1 MAASIKVLQR
11 YVWLIDTIRST
22 GPITFKDICECW
34 EKSTL
39 NDDPNSRLGKPSI
52 SLRTFRNHLDKIHDY
67 FGISIKCNRRN
78 NTYFIAEEEHSQQSK
93 FLVQLIHTLSLGNQ
107 LLEDL
112 DLSSRV
118 LFEDTAGGQELI
130 PFILDALRKKK
141 KLKFDYHSFYND
153 NTTEKVVDPYGL
165 KQSRKRWYLVG
176 KGKDTDFLWPWALDR
191 ISQLKILDEDYQFD
205 KDLDVQCHFKD
216 VIGVNVDTENY
227 GVEKVVVRIFGDQ
240 RKYIESLPLHASQ
253 RIIKKRVEY
262 SDYEF
267 TVLPEYE
274 FIHAILQI
282 GEDAEIISP
291 DWVRADIKGRIEKI
305 MNRYIIS

>member
-1 MAASIKVLQR
+1 MAASIKVLQK
-11 YVWLIDTIRST
+11 YVWLIDTIRSA
-22 GPITFKDICECW
+22 GRITFKDICASW

-39 NDDPNSRLGKPSI
+39 NEDPNGRLGKPSI
-52 SLRTFRNHLDKIHDY
+52 ALRTFRNHLDKIRDY

-78 NTYFIAEEEHSQQSK
+78 STYFIAEEEHSQQSK

-107 LLEDL
+107 LLDDL

-118 LFEDTAGGQELI
+118 LFEDTPGGQEHI
-130 PFILDALRKKK
+130 PVILEALQKKK
-141 KLKFDYHSFYND
+141 KVKFEYHSFYND
-153 NTTEKVVDPYGL
+153 NNTEKVVDPYGL

-176 KGKDTDFLWPWALDR
+176 KETDTTFLWPWALDR

-205 KDLDVQCHFKD
+205 KNLDVQRHFKD

-227 GVEKVVVRIFGDQ
+227 GVEKVVVRIFGNQ
-240 RKYIESLPLHASQ
+240 RNYINSLPLHASQ
-253 RIIKKRVEY
+253 RVIEEHKEY

-291 DWVRADIKGRIEKI
+291 EWVRADIKGRIEK
-305 MNRYIIS
+305 MRERY

>member
-11 YVWLIDTIRST
+11 YVWLIDTVRSA
-22 GPITFKDICECW
+22 GNITFKDICECW

-78 NTYFIAEEEHSQQSK
+78 NTYFIAEEEHCQQSK

-118 LFEDTAGGQELI
+118 LFEDTPGGQEHIPLI
-130 PFILDALRKKK
+130 LEALRKKQK
-141 KLKFDYHSFYND
+141 VKFEYNSFYNE
-153 NTTEKVVDPYGL
+153 NKTEKVVEPYGL

-176 KGKDTDFLWPWALDR
+176 KEEDTDFLWPWALDR
-191 ISQLKILDEDYQFD
+191 INKLKILDEGFKYD
-205 KDLDVQCHFKD
+205 KKLDVQRHFKD

-227 GVEKVVVRIFGDQ
+227 GVEKVVVRIFGAQ
-240 RKYIESLPLHASQ
+240 RNYINSLPLHPTQ
-253 RIIKKRVEY
+253 RQIKKHKEY

-291 DWVRADIKGRIEKI
+291 KWVRADIEGRIEK
-305 MNRYIIS
+305 MRERY

>member
-11 YVWLIDTIRST
+11 YVWLIDTVRSA
-22 GPITFKDICECW
+22 GNITFKDICECW

-39 NDDPNSRLGKPSI
+39 NENPNGRMGKPSI
-52 SLRTFRNHLDKIHDY
+52 SLRTFRNHMDKIHDS
-67 FGISIKCNRRN
+67 FGISIKCNRRY

-118 LFEDTAGGQELI
+118 LFEDTPGGQEHI
-130 PFILDALRKKK
+130 PVILEALRKKK
-141 KLKFDYHSFYND
+141 KVKFEYHSFYND
-153 NTTEKVVDPYGL
+153 NNTEKVVEPYGL

-176 KGKDTDFLWPWALDR
+176 KEEDTDFLWLWALDR

-205 KDLDVQCHFKD
+205 KNLDVQRHFKD

-227 GVEKVVVRIFGDQ
+227 GVEKVVVRIIGNQ
-240 RKYIESLPLHASQ
+240 RNYINSLPLHPTQ
-253 RIIKKRVEY
+253 RVIEEHKDY

-291 DWVRADIKGRIEKI
+291 EWVRADIKNRIEEMMKK
-305 MNRYIIS
+305 YS

>member
-11 YVWLIDTIRST
+11 YVWLIDTIRSA
-22 GPITFKDICECW
+22 GNITFKDICECW

-39 NDDPNSRLGKPSI
+39 NEDPNGRLGKPSI
-52 SLRTFRNHLDKIHDY
+52 ALRTFRNHLDKIYDY
-67 FGISIKCNRRN
+67 FGISIECDRRH
-78 NTYFIAEEEHSQQSK
+78 NTYFIAEEENSRQSK
-93 FLVQLIHTLSLGNQ
+93 FLIQIIHTLTLGNQ

-112 DLSSRV
+112 DLSSRI
-118 LFEDTAGGQELI
+118 LFEETPGGEEHIAVL
-130 PFILDALRKKK
+130 LDALRMKKK
-141 KLKFDYHSFYND
+141 VKFEYHSFYNE
-153 NTTEKVVDPYGL
+153 NKTEKVVEPYGL

-176 KGKDTDFLWPWALDR
+176 KEEGTNFLWPWALDR
-191 ISQLKILDEDYQFD
+191 MSQLKILDEGFKYD
-205 KDLDVQCHFKD
+205 KKLDVQRHFKD

-227 GVEKVVVRIFGDQ
+227 GVEKVVVRIFGNQ
-240 RKYIESLPLHASQ
+240 RNYINSLPLHPTQ
-253 RIIKKRVEY
+253 KQIKVHTEY

-291 DWVRADIKGRIEKI
+291 ECVRADIKGRIMEMVKKY
-305 MNRYIIS
+305 N

>member
-11 YVWLIDTIRST
+11 YVWLIDTIRSA
-22 GPITFKDICECW
+22 GHITFKDIWECW

-39 NDDPNSRLGKPSI
+39 NEDPNGRLGKPSI
-52 SLRTFRNHLDKIHDY
+52 ALRTFRNHLDKIHDY

-93 FLVQLIHTLSLGNQ
+93 FLIQLIHTLSLGNQ
-107 LLEDL
+107 LLADL
-112 DLSSRV
+112 DLFSRV
-118 LFEDTAGGQELI
+118 LFEDTPGGQEHI
-130 PFILDALRKKK
+130 PVILEALQKKK
-141 KLKFDYHSFYND
+141 KVKFEYYSFYND
-153 NTTEKVVDPYGL
+153 NNTEKVLEPYGL

-176 KGKDTDFLWPWALDR
+176 KEKGTTLLWPWALDR

-205 KDLDVQCHFKD
+205 KNLDVQRHFKD

-227 GVEKVVVRIFGDQ
+227 GIEKVVVRIFGNQ
-240 RKYIESLPLHASQ
+240 RNYINTLSLHASQ
-253 RIIKKRVEY
+253 RVIEEHKDY

-291 DWVRADIKGRIEKI
+291 EWVRADIKGRIEEMMKK
-305 MNRYIIS
+305 YD